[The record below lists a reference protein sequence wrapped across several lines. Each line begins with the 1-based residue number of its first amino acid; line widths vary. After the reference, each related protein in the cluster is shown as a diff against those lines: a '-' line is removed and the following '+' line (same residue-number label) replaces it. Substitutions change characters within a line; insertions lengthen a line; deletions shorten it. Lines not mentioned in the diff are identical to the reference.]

1 MKERNRYRS
10 ARRWLLGLCL
20 AWSGVAAL
28 GQSVE
33 VGYVQEYN
41 GERTKTPLAGV
52 ELSVVG
58 APSTVSDNSGK
69 YELRFAVL
77 KPGEP
82 VECNEVYKSG
92 YVVFNEDAL
101 RYWRISR
108 SRTPFVIVMCRED
121 AFRQLKK
128 RFYGIIEKSYK
139 DEYLRQKALA
149 EQTEADAASLETK
162 LKQLQ
167 KEYEEKLS
175 NINTYVELFAR
186 IDRSEMDSVEARTL
200 QLVEAGK
207 IEEGI
212 RMYEELKL
220 LEQTDEQLGKW
231 ASGENMKRVA
241 EEMIADS
248 QRDLMTL
255 AEKMQKQI
263 GLYEMGGSKYNA
275 KRDSLMARIIDVYG
289 KLDQAMPGR
298 FNEELGLYLCQYAMY
313 TQPWAQWTGSF
324 RRAAALPSSKGLANL
339 GERYEMLA
347 YDHPAYVDSAR
358 ACYRE
363 ALQMQLADSLRAD
376 FENRLAL
383 CADFLSVLPGG
394 DTLYYKRVGAADTVY
409 VWPKTRYCYN
419 RMRGEELGIPGTVLH
434 DGQKYRVAG
443 IGPRAFFKNRRL
455 RKVMLPE
462 SVAFVGAEAFA
473 KCDSLQAVATGSSL
487 QQTGKDAFPVT
498 AALELPKKVQHT
510 EWLADLL
517 SERLEWLRLQ
527 AQRELSPREC
537 ESTLRLA
544 ERFYA
549 LQTARKAPSAEPETR
564 GSLDLSMG
572 DLAALA
578 RDTALSISYYQKA
591 CKHFSGSKGLAYK
604 ASMGALGYMY
614 YFQKNFAEA
623 YRCFCAATDSLLPES
638 YNMLAYMHARGE
650 HVAQSYPKA
659 MELVDRA
666 ISLAPQNANYLDSKG
681 EIYLMMGERDSAQAC
696 LDRVLRLDPQFPI
709 TDSQLYKGLHPAAKK
724 REKQLRGYVELAQA
738 VARDLY
744 DMQREAFSEIEYEE
758 YLSIG
763 IIAVQALIRNKTE
776 EQLAKYT
783 PEYLSTTVKWA
794 IVNELSI
801 RYSWFPQLCYRGV
814 STASGLLAD
823 VKRGLFQ
830 KVYRVVQRMKSQ
842 AGGPSGFGKQS
853 LRLWATVE
861 KRIGELPPA
870 QQQLA
875 YALITTQDDLEDAAR
890 RYHADVKT
898 CERVIEYLFSGEK
911 NSK

>member
-1 MKERNRYRS
+1 MESRNRNNS

-41 GERTKTPLAGV
+41 GEQAKTPLGGV

-108 SRTPFVIVMCRED
+108 SRKPFVIVMCRED

-149 EQTEADAASLETK
+149 EQTVADAVALETK

-167 KEYEEKLS
+167 KEYEEKLG

-212 RMYEELKL
+212 RTYEELKL

-231 ASGENMKRVA
+231 ASGENMKRAA

-289 KLDQAMPGR
+289 KLNEAFPGR
-298 FNEELGLYLCQYAMY
+298 FNEELGLYLCQYAVY
-313 TQPWAQWTGSF
+313 AKPWSKWGENF
-324 RRAAALPSSKGLANL
+324 RRAATLPSSTGLSSL
-339 GERYEMLA
+339 GNYFEMLA
-347 YDHPAYVDSAR
+347 YDRPACLDSAR

-376 FENRLAL
+376 IEYRLAL

-394 DTLYYKRVGAADTVY
+394 DTLYYKKVGAKDTVY
-409 VWPKTRYCYN
+409 VWPKTNYCCN
-419 RMRGEELGIPGTVLH
+419 RVRSEVLEVPGTVLH
-434 DGQKYRVAG
+434 NGQKYRVAG
-443 IGPRAFFKNRRL
+443 IRSRAFFKNRRL
-455 RKVMLPE
+455 RKVVLPE
-462 SVAFVGAEAFA
+462 SVVFVGEKAFA
-473 KCDSLQAVATGSSL
+473 KCDSLQLVVAGSRL
-487 QQTGKDAFPVT
+487 QHTGKEAFPAT
-498 AALELPKKVQHT
+498 AVIELPKKVQHT
-510 EWLADLL
+510 GWIAPLL
-517 SERLEWLRLQ
+517 GERLDWLRQ
-527 AQRELSPREC
+527 SKQEPSSREC
-537 ESTLRLA
+537 EPTLRLA
-544 ERFYA
+544 QRFYA
-549 LQTARKAPSAEPETR
+549 LETSRGGHYADSDTR
-564 GSLDLSMG
+564 GELHYWMG
-572 DLAALA
+572 GVAALA
-578 RDTALSISYYQKA
+578 RDTATAIRYYCQA
-591 CKHFSGSKGLAYK
+591 CRDFSATKGLEYK
-604 ASMGALGYMY
+604 TSLAVLGYMHY
-614 YFQKNFAEA
+614 RQANFAEA
-623 YRCFCAATDSLLPES
+623 YRCLCAAADSQLPAA
-638 YNMLAYMHARGE
+638 YNVLAYMYARGE

-659 MELVDRA
+659 LELIDRA
-666 ISLAPQNANYLDSKG
+666 ISLAPQDANYLDSKG
-681 EIYLMMGERDSAQAC
+681 EIYLMMGKRDSAQVYW
-696 LDRVLRLDPQFPI
+696 DRIVRLDPQFS
-709 TDSQLYKGLHPAAKK
+709 TSDSQLYQGLNPHAKE
-724 REKQLRGYVELAQA
+724 REGLLRRYVELVQT
-738 VARDLY
+738 VSRGLY

-763 IIAVQALIRNKTE
+763 IIAVQALIRDKTGQ
-776 EQLAKYT
+776 QLVGYT
-783 PEYLSTTVKWA
+783 PEYISTVVKWA
-794 IVNELSI
+794 IVNELTI
-801 RYSWFPQLCYRGV
+801 RYPWFPQLCYRGV
-814 STASGLLAD
+814 NTASGLEAD

-830 KVYRVVQRMKSQ
+830 KVYRVVQQLKSQ
-842 AGGPSGFGKQS
+842 SGDPSEFGKQS
-853 LRLWATVE
+853 LQLWTKVE

-875 YALITTQDDLEDAAR
+875 YALITTQDGLDDVAR
-890 RYHADVKT
+890 QHGVGPDECAKLIDF
-898 CERVIEYLFSGEK
+898 LLSGKKSNE
-911 NSK
+911 